1 MRTHRRTTAALV
13 AALAAGTLALPGTA
27 SAATIANGGFESGDF
42 TGWIKAES
50 GVGAWSVYTGT
61 AAPGGLAVGSPPEG
75 THGATTSQ
83 SGAGSHVLYQDV
95 ALEAGS
101 THTLSLSIYWRNN
114 VAFVTPSPE
123 TLSQTGSANQQYRV
137 DVMRP
142 SAPVTSVDPA
152 DILASVYQSHAGD
165 PLTQTPS
172 QITADL
178 SAFAGQTVRIR
189 IAEVDNQS
197 NFSAA
202 LDDVR
207 IDSAPIAAPAP
218 VPTPDATTP
227 EATAPD
233 ATTPDATT
241 PDAATPDA
249 ATPATCTSQR
259 RFTIR
264 LRPALA
270 ALTTAVVKVNGRTVT
285 VQKGKRLT
293 AVVDLR
299 GLQKGTYH
307 VTINARDAAGRHHRE
322 TRSYETC

>member
-1 MRTHRRTTAALV
+1 MRTHRRTTATLV
-13 AALAAGTLALPGTA
+13 AALAVGTLALPCMA

-50 GVGAWSVYTGT
+50 GSGAWSVYTGT
-61 AAPGGLAVGSPPEG
+61 AASGGLAIGSPPEG

-95 ALEAGS
+95 ALEAAS
-101 THTLSLSIYWRNN
+101 THALTLSIYWRNN
-114 VAFVTPSPE
+114 AAFVTPSPE
-123 TLSQTGSANQQYRV
+123 TLSHIGSPNQQYRV
-137 DVMRP
+137 DVMRA
-142 SAPVTSVDPA
+142 SAAVTSVDPA

-165 PLTQTPS
+165 PLTQTPR

-178 SAFAGQTVRIR
+178 SAVAGQTVRIR
-189 IAEVDNQS
+189 IAETDNQ
-197 NFSAA
+197 NYFSAA

-207 IDSAPIAAPAP
+207 IDSAPIAAPEPAP
-218 VPTPDATTP
+218 APAPAPDDSTPDETT
-227 EATAPD
+227 PD

-241 PDAATPDA
+241 P
-249 ATPATCTSQR
+249 ATCRSQR
-259 RFTIR
+259 RFTIH

-270 ALTTAVVKVNGRTVT
+270 ALTTAVVKVNGKTVT
-285 VQKGKRLT
+285 VRKGKRLT

-299 GLQKGTYH
+299 GLQKGTYN
-307 VTINARDAAGRHHRE
+307 VTVNARDAAGRHHRE

>member
-1 MRTHRRTTAALV
+1 MPTQRRTTAALV

-42 TGWIKAES
+42 TGWITAES
-50 GVGAWSVYTGT
+50 GSGAWSVYTGT
-61 AAPGGLAVGSPPEG
+61 STPGGQAVGSPPEG

-83 SGAGSHVLYQDV
+83 GSAGSHVLYQDV

-101 THTLSLSIYWRNN
+101 THTLTLSIYWRNTA
-114 VAFVTPSPE
+114 AFVTPSPE
-123 TLSQTGSANQQYRV
+123 TLSHTGSPNQQYRV

-142 SAPVTSVDPA
+142 SAAVTSVDPA

-178 SAFAGQTVRIR
+178 SALAGQTVRIR
-189 IAEVDNQS
+189 IAETDNQ
-197 NFSAA
+197 NYFSAA

-227 EATAPD
+227 EAATEKATAPD
-233 ATTPDATT
+233 ATTPDAT
-241 PDAATPDA
+241 
-249 ATPATCTSQR
+249 TPATCTSQR

-270 ALTTAVVKVNGRTVT
+270 ALTTAVVKVNGGTVT
-285 VQKGKRLT
+285 VRKGKRLT